1 MLLPHGTQTLTWYG
15 PGRNPVPYVDRRSGK
30 PWPSH
35 GIMPFSNAPTFHVPM
50 YPRASKAKAKNNI
63 SVAPGSRS
71 LALVGSSPIV
81 AHTVTINLS
90 PGSRAMALAGDA
102 PTAVKSSP
110 ELSPDAQSLAL
121 AGATPSVVSTDQ
133 VLTSVEIEAVFF

>member
-1 MLLPHGTQTLTWYG
+1 
-15 PGRNPVPYVDRRSGK
+15 
-30 PWPSH
+30 
-35 GIMPFSNAPTFHVPM
+35 
-50 YPRASKAKAKNNI
+50 
-63 SVAPGSRS
+63 
-71 LALVGSSPIV
+71 
-81 AHTVTINLS
+81 
-90 PGSRAMALAGDA
+90 MALAGDA